1 LFRDIPQDRSSGNS
15 TDDKDGD
22 ISRPE
27 SVDNE
32 SLLDVEEVED
42 LLDQSSQGVNISEKD
57 STKQT
62 QENDTLT
69 NANTTGKLLL
79 MYLINVRTVNELCNF

>member
-1 LFRDIPQDRSSGNS
+1 M
-15 TDDKDGD
+15 
-22 ISRPE
+22 
-27 SVDNE
+27 DNE

-42 LLDQSSQGVNISEKD
+42 LLDQSSQDVNISEKD

-69 NANTTGKLLL
+69 NENTTGKLLL